1 MRAVGEVAMLG
12 REEVLRLRGDFPP
25 LGTCVWFQNGGVSIT
40 PRPVA
45 EAHGALMRE
54 LYERGPLHI
63 AYPEEEYPRRRASVA
78 RIARFCGV
86 DATELALMRGVSEAY
101 LTVLRGLDWQ
111 PGDEILL
118 TEDEEAALLLPS
130 LHLRDRAGV
139 RVVKVPLCADP
150 DEQVAAFAARLSE
163 RTRLVAISQVTTDL
177 GFRLPV
183 AEICALARER
193 GALSFLDMAHSV
205 GLWPIGLRELGCD
218 FAGMLSYKWMYAPYA
233 AGVLYVRRERLGTLA
248 VTYAGG
254 RAERWLDFEGDAYAL
269 HESAERFQFGPWSWP
284 LVHAWAAALDY
295 LDAVGVGL
303 IWART
308 AALTDRLKAGLA
320 TIPGVTIFT
329 PLLAEY
335 SAALVSFGLAG
346 WTGEALRLALRE
358 RWGIIIKPLPHGR
371 EGLRASVPFFLLEEE
386 IDLLVAAVGE
396 LAGDVGA

>member
-1 MRAVGEVAMLG
+1 MLG
-12 REEVLRLRGDFPP
+12 REEVLRLREDFPP
-25 LGTCVWFQNGGVSIT
+25 LRTCVWFQNGGVSIT

-45 EAHGALMRE
+45 EAHVALMRE

-63 AYPEEEYPRRRASVA
+63 ASPEEEYPRRGDSIA
-78 RIARFCGV
+78 RIARFCGA
-86 DATELALMRGVSEAY
+86 DPAELALMRGVSEAY

-111 PGDEILL
+111 PGDEIVL
-118 TEDEEAALLLPS
+118 TGDEEAALLLPS

-150 DEQVAAFAARLSE
+150 AEQVAAFAERLSG
-163 RTRLVAISQVTTDL
+163 RTRLVAISHVTTDL

-183 AEICALARER
+183 EAICALARER
-193 GALSFLDMAHSV
+193 GALTFLDLAHSV
-205 GLWPIGLRELGCD
+205 GLWPIDLRDLGCD
-218 FAGMLSYKWMYAPYA
+218 FAGLLSYKWMYAPYA
-233 AGVLYVRRERLGTLA
+233 AGALYVRRERLGDLA

-254 RAERWLDFEGDAYAL
+254 RAERWLDFEGDTYAL
-269 HESAERFQFGPWSWP
+269 HDSAERFQFGPWSWP

-295 LDAVGVGL
+295 LDGIGVGR

-320 TIPGVTIFT
+320 DIPGVTLYT
-329 PLLAEY
+329 PLPSAQ
-335 SAALVSFGLAG
+335 SAALVTFGVAG

-371 EGLRASVPFFLLEEE
+371 AGLRASVPFFLLEEE
-386 IDLLVAAVGE
+386 IDLLVAALGE
-396 LAGDVGA
+396 LAREG

>member
-1 MRAVGEVAMLG
+1 MLG
-12 REEVLRLRGDFPP
+12 HDEVLRLREDYPP
-25 LGTCVWFQNGGVSIT
+25 LGTCIWFQNGGVSIT

-45 EAHGALMRE
+45 EAHAALMRE

-63 AYPEEEYPRRRASVA
+63 AYPNEEYPRRRASIA
-78 RIARFCGV
+78 RIARFCGA
-86 DATELALMRGVSEAY
+86 DPAEIALMRGVSEAY

-139 RVVKVPLCADP
+139 RVVKVPLRADP
-150 DEQVAAFAARLSE
+150 DEQLAAFAARLSD

-183 AEICALARER
+183 AAICALARER
-193 GALSFLDMAHSV
+193 GALTFLDLAHSV
-205 GLWPIGLRELGCD
+205 GLWPIGLRDLGCD
-218 FAGMLSYKWMYAPYA
+218 FAGVLSYKWTYAPYA
-233 AGVLYVRRERLGTLA
+233 AGFLYVRRERLGDLS

-295 LDAVGVGL
+295 LDGIGIER

-320 TIPGVTIFT
+320 TIPGVTLFT
-329 PLLAEY
+329 PRPAEQ

-358 RWGIIIKPLPHGR
+358 RWRIIIKPLPHGR
-371 EGLRASVPFFLLEEE
+371 EGLRTSVPFFLLEEE
-386 IDLLVAAVGE
+386 IDLLLGAVRE
-396 LAGDVGA
+396 LASER